1 MRQGSLIVTVLVVAA
16 LGLAAPAAASND
28 PLYPQQWGMSMIGVD
43 AAHQTTSGQ
52 GATVAVVDTGAN
64 FGHPDL
70 AGRLIAGYDFV
81 DHDNDPTDQNNQD
94 SMGNPDDVY
103 HGTHVSGIVAADS
116 GNGVGVEGVA
126 PLASVLVVRVLGA
139 DGSGDVDTVAAGI
152 DYARTHGAQVI
163 NLSLGTDVPLV
174 GTSSSPVG
182 DAIQRA
188 LDAGIVVVAAAGNNT
203 MPICEQPSVHGPFI
217 CVAAVDRN
225 SNATFYSSFSGF
237 GSAFGIAAPG
247 GAGQGPIEDDIL
259 STGKGDGYR
268 YHAGTSQAT
277 PHVAGVAA
285 LLVSLGLR
293 GQAVVNRIEQT
304 ARDVG
309 PPGPDPIYGAG
320 VVDARAA
327 VAGFPPLGSG
337 GGASGGGVPAS
348 RSAGSAARV
357 SVARVQR
364 IRNVL
369 RYGLPVSCRAAGSGR
384 CVAVANARRRRIAGG
399 SRRLTVGR
407 TVIVRARTTR
417 VGRAMLLAAL
427 RHRRSV
433 VTSVR
438 VSVPGAPVQV
448 RRVTLRP

>member
-1 MRQGSLIVTVLVVAA
+1 MRQGSLIAIALVVAL
-16 LGLAAPAAASND
+16 LGLAVPAGASND
-28 PLYPQQWGMSMIGVD
+28 PLYPQQWGMQMIGVD
-43 AAHQTTSGQ
+43 AAHQITSGQ

-64 FGHPDL
+64 FAHPDL
-70 AGRLIAGYDFV
+70 AGRLIAGHDFV
-81 DHDNDPTDQNNQD
+81 DGDDDPTDQNNQD

-103 HGTHVSGIVAADS
+103 HGTHVAGIVAADS

-139 DGSGDVDTVAAGI
+139 DGSGNVNTVAAGI
-152 DYARTHGAQVI
+152 DYARTHGANVI
-163 NLSLGTDVPLV
+163 NLSLGADVPLV
-174 GTSSSPVG
+174 GSSSSPIG

-188 LDAGIVVVAAAGNNT
+188 LDAGIVVVAAAGNDS
-203 MPICEQPSVHGPFI
+203 MPICEQPSVHGPFL

-225 SNATFYSSFSGF
+225 SNATFYTSFSGF

-247 GAGQGPIEDDIL
+247 GAGQGPIEDDII
-259 STGKGDGYR
+259 STNKDSGYR
-268 YHAGTSQAT
+268 YEAGTSQAT

-320 VVDARAA
+320 IVDARAA
-327 VAGFPPLGSG
+327 VAGFAPLGSAGGSG
-337 GGASGGGVPAS
+337 GGAPLS

-357 SVARVQR
+357 AVARFQR

-369 RYGLPVSCRAAGSGR
+369 RYGLLVSCRAAGSGR
-384 CVAVANARRRRIAGG
+384 CVALANARRRRIAGG

>member
-1 MRQGSLIVTVLVVAA
+1 
-16 LGLAAPAAASND
+16 
-28 PLYPQQWGMSMIGVD
+28 
-43 AAHQTTSGQ
+43 
-52 GATVAVVDTGAN
+52 
-64 FGHPDL
+64 
-70 AGRLIAGYDFV
+70 
-81 DHDNDPTDQNNQD
+81 
-94 SMGNPDDVY
+94 
-103 HGTHVSGIVAADS
+103 
-116 GNGVGVEGVA
+116 VA

-337 GGASGGGVPAS
+337 GGGGGVPAS

-357 SVARVQR
+357 SVAGVQR

-369 RYGLPVSCRAAGSGR
+369 RYGLLVSCRAAGSGR

-438 VSVPGAPVQV
+438 VSVPGAPLQV